1 MERKTNKK
9 WGRLGSVHHT
19 CMSGN
24 QVDVGGGGGRGQYS
38 NMYLLNLKE
47 SFLLVKTSSFN
58 HGLQS
63 KTAAECSTD
72 DLVHC
77 FGS

>member
-1 MERKTNKK
+1 
-9 WGRLGSVHHT
+9 
-19 CMSGN
+19 
-24 QVDVGGGGGRGQYS
+24 
-38 NMYLLNLKE
+38 MYLLNLKE

-72 DLVHC
+72 DLVYC

>member
-24 QVDVGGGGGRGQYS
+24 QVDVGEEGAIFKYVPTKLERKFLTGQD
-38 NMYLLNLKE
+38 E
-47 SFLLVKTSSFN
+47 
-58 HGLQS
+58 
-63 KTAAECSTD
+63 
-72 DLVHC
+72 
-77 FGS
+77 